1 MEKSILAA
9 NLFENAQK
17 DRKQGD
23 LVKIFHLFCPFHIC

>member
-9 NLFENAQK
+9 ILFENAQK

-23 LVKIFHLFCPFHIC
+23 LVKIFHLFCLFHIC